1 MPDLGEKDSK
11 PSWVPLKKNPEFA
24 CSVMSGI
31 DSSINSVNEEKFIPN
46 QEIFSI
52 RYIRLFKW
60 EIGLYFIVSIL
71 AFGLWFVLGGIFLLY
86 TLAQI
91 YFNYRV
97 MLLTSKGQI
106 PLKFETFNEKD
117 DFIYTLKKTNPSI
130 FSKKRWFQFK
140 R

>member
-1 MPDLGEKDSK
+1 MNNIVKINKQKCKYEIIK
-11 PSWVPLKKNPEFA
+11 E
-24 CSVMSGI
+24 GI
-31 DSSINSVNEEKFIPN
+31 KIEIDNEEKFIPN

-60 EIGLYFIVSIL
+60 EMVMYFIISIL

-130 FSKKRWFQFK
+130 FSKKRWFQF
-140 R
+140 RR

>member
-1 MPDLGEKDSK
+1 MNNIVKINKQKCKYEIIED
-11 PSWVPLKKNPEFA
+11 
-24 CSVMSGI
+24 GI
-31 DSSINSVNEEKFIPN
+31 KIEIDNEEKFIPN

-52 RYIRLFKW
+52 RYIRLYKW
-60 EIGLYFIVSIL
+60 EIGLYFLVSIL

-86 TLAQI
+86 TLAQM

-106 PLKFETFNEKD
+106 PMSFETFNDKD

>member
-1 MPDLGEKDSK
+1 MNKI
-11 PSWVPLKKNPEFA
+11 LKINKQDCKYEIIEE
-24 CSVMSGI
+24 GI
-31 DSSINSVNEEKFIPN
+31 KIEIDNEEKFIPN

-60 EIGLYFIVSIL
+60 EMVMYFIISIL

-86 TLAQI
+86 TLAQMF
-91 YFNYRV
+91 FNYRV

-106 PLKFETFNEKD
+106 PLKFETYNEKD

>member
-1 MPDLGEKDSK
+1 MNKI
-11 PSWVPLKKNPEFA
+11 LKINKQDCKYEIIEE
-24 CSVMSGI
+24 GI
-31 DSSINSVNEEKFIPN
+31 KIKIDNEEKFIPN

-60 EIGLYFIVSIL
+60 EIGLYFLVSIL

-86 TLAQI
+86 TLAQM

-117 DFIYTLKKTNPSI
+117 DFIYTLKKTNPDI
-130 FSKKRWFQFK
+130 FSKKRWFRLK

>member
-1 MPDLGEKDSK
+1 MNNI
-11 PSWVPLKKNPEFA
+11 LKINKQDCKYEIIEE
-24 CSVMSGI
+24 GI
-31 DSSINSVNEEKFIPN
+31 KIKIDNEEKFIPN

-60 EIGLYFIVSIL
+60 EMVMYFIISIL

-86 TLAQI
+86 TLAQMF
-91 YFNYRV
+91 FNYRV

-117 DFIYTLKKTNPSI
+117 DFIYTLKKTNPDI
-130 FSKKRWFQFK
+130 FSKKRWFRLK

>member
-1 MPDLGEKDSK
+1 MKNI
-11 PSWVPLKKNPEFA
+11 LKINKQDCKYEIIEE
-24 CSVMSGI
+24 GI
-31 DSSINSVNEEKFIPN
+31 KIKIDNEEKFIPN

-60 EIGLYFIVSIL
+60 EIGMYFIISIL

-86 TLAQI
+86 TLAQMF
-91 YFNYRV
+91 FNYRV

>member
-1 MPDLGEKDSK
+1 MNKI
-11 PSWVPLKKNPEFA
+11 LKINKQDCKYEIIEE
-24 CSVMSGI
+24 GI
-31 DSSINSVNEEKFIPN
+31 KIKIDNEEKFIPN

-60 EIGLYFIVSIL
+60 EMVMYFIISIL

-117 DFIYTLKKTNPSI
+117 DFIYTLKKTNPDI

>member
-1 MPDLGEKDSK
+1 MKNI
-11 PSWVPLKKNPEFA
+11 LKINKQDCKYEIIEE
-24 CSVMSGI
+24 GI
-31 DSSINSVNEEKFIPN
+31 KIEIDNEEKFIPN

-60 EIGLYFIVSIL
+60 EMVMYFIISFL

-86 TLAQI
+86 TLAQMF
-91 YFNYRV
+91 FNYRV

>member
-1 MPDLGEKDSK
+1 MNNI
-11 PSWVPLKKNPEFA
+11 LKINKQNCKYEIIEE
-24 CSVMSGI
+24 GI
-31 DSSINSVNEEKFIPN
+31 KIKIDNEEKFIPN

-60 EIGLYFIVSIL
+60 EMVMYFIISIL

-117 DFIYTLKKTNPSI
+117 DFIYTLKKTNPDI

>member
-1 MPDLGEKDSK
+1 MNKI
-11 PSWVPLKKNPEFA
+11 LKINKQDCKYEIIED
-24 CSVMSGI
+24 GI
-31 DSSINSVNEEKFIPN
+31 KIKIDNEEKFIPN

-60 EIGLYFIVSIL
+60 EIGMYFIISIL

-86 TLAQI
+86 TLAQMF
-91 YFNYRV
+91 FNYRV

-117 DFIYTLKKTNPSI
+117 DFIYTLKKTNPDI

>member
-1 MPDLGEKDSK
+1 MNNI
-11 PSWVPLKKNPEFA
+11 LKINKQNCKYEIIEE
-24 CSVMSGI
+24 GI
-31 DSSINSVNEEKFIPN
+31 KIKIDNEEKFIPN

-60 EIGLYFIVSIL
+60 EMVMYFIISIL

-97 MLLTSKGQI
+97 MLITS
-106 PLKFETFNEKD
+106 FNNCIFMFLSFILIFIILSIKIEK
-117 DFIYTLKKTNPSI
+117 
-130 FSKKRWFQFK
+130 SKKYEFFNII
-140 R
+140 

>member
-1 MPDLGEKDSK
+1 MNNI
-11 PSWVPLKKNPEFA
+11 LKINKQDCKYEIIEE
-24 CSVMSGI
+24 GI
-31 DSSINSVNEEKFIPN
+31 KIKIDNEEKFIPN

-60 EIGLYFIVSIL
+60 EMVMYFIISIL

-86 TLAQI
+86 TLAQMF
-91 YFNYRV
+91 FNYRV

-106 PLKFETFNEKD
+106 PLKFETFNDKD

-130 FSKKRWFQFK
+130 FSKKRWFQF
-140 R
+140 RR

>member
-1 MPDLGEKDSK
+1 MNKI
-11 PSWVPLKKNPEFA
+11 LKINKQDCKYEIIED
-24 CSVMSGI
+24 GI
-31 DSSINSVNEEKFIPN
+31 KIKIDNEEKFIPN

-60 EIGLYFIVSIL
+60 EMIMYFIISIL

-117 DFIYTLKKTNPSI
+117 DFIYTLKKTNPDI

>member
-1 MPDLGEKDSK
+1 MNKI
-11 PSWVPLKKNPEFA
+11 LKINKQDCKYEI
-24 CSVMSGI
+24 SDEGI
-31 DSSINSVNEEKFIPN
+31 KIKIDNEEKFIPN

-60 EIGLYFIVSIL
+60 EMVMYFIISIL

-117 DFIYTLKKTNPSI
+117 DFIYTLKKTNPDI
-130 FSKKRWFQFK
+130 FSKKRWFRLK

>member
-1 MPDLGEKDSK
+1 MKNI
-11 PSWVPLKKNPEFA
+11 LKINKQVCKYEIIEE
-24 CSVMSGI
+24 GI
-31 DSSINSVNEEKFIPN
+31 KIEIDNEEKFIPN

-60 EIGLYFIVSIL
+60 EMVMYFIISIL

-117 DFIYTLKKTNPSI
+117 DFIYTLKKTNPDI

>member
-1 MPDLGEKDSK
+1 MNNIVKINKQDCKYEII
-11 PSWVPLKKNPEFA
+11 EE
-24 CSVMSGI
+24 GI
-31 DSSINSVNEEKFIPN
+31 KIEIDNEEKFIPN

-52 RYIRLFKW
+52 RYIRLFKI
-60 EIGLYFIVSIL
+60 EIGLYFLVSIL
-71 AFGLWFVLGGIFLLY
+71 AFGLWFVLGSIFLLY

-106 PLKFETFNEKD
+106 PLKFQSFNDKD
-117 DFIYTLKKTNPSI
+117 DFIYTLKKTNPDI

>member
-1 MPDLGEKDSK
+1 MNKI
-11 PSWVPLKKNPEFA
+11 LKINKQDCKYEIIEE
-24 CSVMSGI
+24 GI
-31 DSSINSVNEEKFIPN
+31 KIKIDNEEKFIPN

-60 EIGLYFIVSIL
+60 EMVMYFIISFL

-86 TLAQI
+86 TLAQMF
-91 YFNYRV
+91 FNYRI

-130 FSKKRWFQFK
+130 FSKKRWFQF
-140 R
+140 RR

>member
-1 MPDLGEKDSK
+1 MNNI
-11 PSWVPLKKNPEFA
+11 LKINKQDCKYEIIEE
-24 CSVMSGI
+24 GI
-31 DSSINSVNEEKFIPN
+31 KIEIDNEEKFIPN

-60 EIGLYFIVSIL
+60 EMVMYFIISIL

>member
-1 MPDLGEKDSK
+1 MKNI
-11 PSWVPLKKNPEFA
+11 LKINKQDCKYEIIED
-24 CSVMSGI
+24 GI
-31 DSSINSVNEEKFIPN
+31 KIKIDNEEKFIPN

-60 EIGLYFIVSIL
+60 EIGMYFIISIL

-86 TLAQI
+86 TLAQMF
-91 YFNYRV
+91 FNYRV

-130 FSKKRWFQFK
+130 FSKKRWFRLK

>member
-1 MPDLGEKDSK
+1 MNNI
-11 PSWVPLKKNPEFA
+11 LKINKQDCKYEIIEE
-24 CSVMSGI
+24 GI
-31 DSSINSVNEEKFIPN
+31 KIKIDNEEKFIPN

-60 EIGLYFIVSIL
+60 EMVMYFIISIL

-130 FSKKRWFQFK
+130 FSKKRWFQF
-140 R
+140 RR